1 MKKITLYLHILT
13 LLLIT
18 ACSNE
23 DIIVPTPSSGEEGQE
38 CTLTFTV
45 KVPELSTASRALNG
59 DAANIKTMKLL
70 VFDANEKNYLYE
82 RTATLNTKTST
93 GGTYSVSLVTSSEPR
108 IIHFVA
114 THASSLEVP
123 YQVSEF
129 GVVSQLYSSDDDAY
143 WQKVEV
149 KSIMKETVTE
159 NGQEKEQVTAEG
171 ITNKPVTLVR
181 NVARIT
187 LTSTTEDFVI
197 AGFAIVNAPSKGSI
211 APYYMTPNADG
222 ENFPNYVVENKT
234 ANGVTSALGSYT
246 TLTTGGYIGVPYPS
260 GTTLSTVPDD
270 DNTPF
275 PNQTLDQESQIFVQY
290 MYERTQEKDNAF
302 LVVKR
307 DLGATATPRYK
318 YYKIDILK
326 AGTNTEEDRYYRILR
341 NFSYDI
347 TIKGVD
353 GTATGSDTPEDAAE
367 QDAAAN
373 NLAISE
379 NLQDL
384 SNIAYENERLFV
396 SKTEVVWTKNKPGED
411 GTNYLSFKFKYYDTT
426 GTLNNDAVS
435 FIFDDEYRGAGIVTN
450 AQSKSDCVI
459 PEGLDDDDFAT
470 IMIPVTDFVDRPDWK
485 EQYVTVKGT
494 GILSRKVNMIL
505 IEPYESQ
512 VGCSLNAQEKSI
524 PPTPPDDIPL
534 TVGSS
539 VYVYFSMPAGL
550 PESIFPLTFILSPEA
565 HSITPTSGDMPLV
578 SLLNHEDATMQGLKY
593 GFEKVIKWEDYD
605 AKNEMIVKC
614 PFKTSLA
621 ESASNI
627 YVYNEYFDLESTSFT
642 NPEHTTIIIPAKNIT
657 VNGQNLANTYSQ
669 TWTIYTDSNYTNSI
683 GTCSF
688 IQVVEQS
695 GWWSNTTYYLPYLT
709 LYIPEGVDNLYFVY
723 QNGNITYQ
731 GTMPVTELREAQNT
745 TGKVLNIR

>member
-1 MKKITLYLHILT
+1 
-13 LLLIT
+13 
-18 ACSNE
+18 
-23 DIIVPTPSSGEEGQE
+23 
-38 CTLTFTV
+38 
-45 KVPELSTASRALNG
+45 
-59 DAANIKTMKLL
+59 
-70 VFDANEKNYLYE
+70 
-82 RTATLNTKTST
+82 
-93 GGTYSVSLVTSSEPR
+93 
-108 IIHFVA
+108 
-114 THASSLEVP
+114 
-123 YQVSEF
+123 
-129 GVVSQLYSSDDDAY
+129 
-143 WQKVEV
+143 
-149 KSIMKETVTE
+149 
-159 NGQEKEQVTAEG
+159 
-171 ITNKPVTLVR
+171 
-181 NVARIT
+181 
-187 LTSTTEDFVI
+187 
-197 AGFAIVNAPSKGSI
+197 
-211 APYYMTPNADG
+211 MTPNADG

-326 AGTNTEEDRYYRILR
+326 AGTSTEEDRYYRILR

-347 TIKGVD
+347 TITGVD

-396 SKTEVVWTKNKPGED
+396 SKTEVVWTKNKPDED

-512 VGCSLNAQEKSI
+512 VGCSKAQETTI
-524 PPTPPDDIPL
+524 PTTPPEISL

-539 VYVYFSMPAGL
+539 VYVYFSMPEGL

-565 HSITPTSGDMPLV
+565 HSITPTSGDMPVV

-593 GFEKVIKWEDYD
+593 GFEKVITWDDYN
-605 AKNEMIVKC
+605 AENGMIVEC

-621 ESASNI
+621 KSATDI
-627 YVYNEYFDLESTSFT
+627 YVYNEYFDLKSTSFT
-642 NPEHTTIIIPAKNIT
+642 NPDPVPLSAERENLTFRYRSGGGPGGGGYTTISSNLSSTSEGVTITDNGNTWTVEVDYLDTDVENNIT
-657 VNGQNLANTYSQ
+657 FSYTSNRNTYS
-669 TWTIYTDSNYTNSI
+669 TTMTISEFLELENNATVTLSI
-683 GTCSF
+683 
-688 IQVVEQS
+688 
-695 GWWSNTTYYLPYLT
+695 
-709 LYIPEGVDNLYFVY
+709 
-723 QNGNITYQ
+723 QNN
-731 GTMPVTELREAQNT
+731 
-745 TGKVLNIR
+745 